1 MILKMVQI
9 DNHAQMLYEICLD
22 ILLIIF
28 EILRQNLITQDI
40 RLNI

>member
-1 MILKMVQI
+1 MVQI
-9 DNHAQMLYEICLD
+9 DNHAQMLSKICLD

-28 EILRQNLITQDI
+28 EILKQNLITQDI